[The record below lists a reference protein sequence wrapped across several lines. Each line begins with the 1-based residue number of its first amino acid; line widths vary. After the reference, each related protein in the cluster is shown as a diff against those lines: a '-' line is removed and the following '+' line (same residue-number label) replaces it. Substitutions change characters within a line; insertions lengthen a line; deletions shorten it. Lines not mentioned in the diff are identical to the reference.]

1 MKTREAAIERK
12 TSETDIAI
20 QLLLDGTGQH
30 QIYTGVGFLDHMLTA
45 LAVHALF
52 DLTVKTEGDLYVDAH
67 HTIEDTAIV
76 LGQAIDQ
83 AAGDRRGIM
92 RVGHAY
98 VPMDEALGFVALDFS
113 GRPYVVFQANWSTP
127 AIGQFPTDLV
137 QHFFESLA
145 IHAKL
150 TLHAG
155 VEGRNDHH
163 KAEALFKALGRSL
176 DAATQIDD
184 RRSSEL
190 PTTKDFLQ
198 D

>member
-1 MKTREAAIERK
+1 MKERRASIERK
-12 TSETDIAI
+12 TSETDIAV
-20 QLLLDGTGQH
+20 QLLLDGTGRH
-30 QIYTGVGFLDHMLTA
+30 QIDTGVGFLDHMLAA

-52 DLTVKTEGDLYVDAH
+52 DLTVKTEGDLYIDAH
-67 HTIEDTAIV
+67 HSIEDTAIV

-113 GRPYVVFQANWSTP
+113 GRPYTVFHADWNTP

-137 QHFFESLA
+137 QHVFESLA
-145 IHAKL
+145 VHARL
-150 TLHAG
+150 TLHAS

-163 KAEALFKALGRSL
+163 KAEALFKALARSL
-176 DAATQIDD
+176 GEALMVDA
-184 RRSSEL
+184 RRTGVPS
-190 PTTKDFLQ
+190 TKGTLI
-198 D
+198 